1 MLFED
6 YELNEDQ
13 RAMQATARR
22 FAKEHIK
29 PIASEIDCIVDY
41 LEIQNLRTEESDRL
55 LILI

>member
-13 RAMQATARR
+13 RAMRATARR

-29 PIASEIDCIVDY
+29 PIASEIDRIVDPKD
-41 LEIQNLRTEESDRL
+41 NFPWDMFKTASR
-55 LILI
+55 